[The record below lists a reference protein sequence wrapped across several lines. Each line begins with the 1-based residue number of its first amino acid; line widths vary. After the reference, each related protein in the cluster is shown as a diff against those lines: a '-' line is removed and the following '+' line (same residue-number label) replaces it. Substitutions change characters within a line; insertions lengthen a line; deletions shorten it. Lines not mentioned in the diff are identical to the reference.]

1 MCTFQERMRSGS
13 LETLVSCK
21 PGDAGLISSCERF
34 IYTPEDGSGCCLRNA
49 TETPPEGR
57 PRRLALLPTRGSET
71 PSSEP
76 CAGRER
82 HATRTGLAPSGPHR
96 SLSLCGGAGR
106 WRPACNFILAGDR
119 LAVSVMRNLSLTQKP
134 LVCIWINKDRY
145 FVGDEAFVVAQA
157 D

>member
-1 MCTFQERMRSGS
+1 MLPSERHGN
-13 LETLVSCK
+13 
-21 PGDAGLISSCERF
+21 PAGGEAEKAGPPSPALAE
-34 IYTPEDGSGCCLRNA
+34 NA
-49 TETPPEGR
+49 TP
-57 PRRLALLPTRGSET
+57 LARGLLHPALTAAY
-71 PSSEP
+71 PSV
-76 CAGRER
+76 GV
-82 HATRTGLAPSGPHR
+82 LAPSGPHR

-106 WRPACNFILAGDR
+106 GRPACNFILAGDR